1 IVGRKSRIG
10 IPVDTLPAW
19 FQSQED
25 EASRSDGALSAARL
39 LSCCYSRSSRSVWL
53 PAIGFWLFANR
64 FSSLLVSESVSDVP
78 ISNPTIGELD
88 KKEEENLSMQSVRTF
103 NVSPRLPAVLEPLN
117 DLARNLWW
125 TWEPEARKLFRD
137 LNPTLWDQT
146 NHNPIRMLQLS
157 KQGRLE
163 EIASDED
170 YLRRM
175 RHVHDRFQAYMN
187 RTDTYG
193 KQRAGA
199 PCIAYFSAEF
209 GFHESVPNY
218 SGGLGIL
225 SGDHCKSASD
235 LELYFYAVTL
245 LYRHGYFKQQIG
257 KDGWQEA
264 VSLNQNFHH
273 LPVRDARVGDQSV
286 FVTVDI
292 LGRDVTAKVWELQIG
307 RIKLF
312 LLDTDIQQNSPEDR
326 LITEQLYGGKFDM
339 RIRQEIVL
347 GIGGV
352 RALDAMDIKPD
363 VFHMNEGHSAFLS
376 LERILRYV
384 QVKR

>member
-1 IVGRKSRIG
+1 
-10 IPVDTLPAW
+10 
-19 FQSQED
+19 
-25 EASRSDGALSAARL
+25 
-39 LSCCYSRSSRSVWL
+39 
-53 PAIGFWLFANR
+53 
-64 FSSLLVSESVSDVP
+64 
-78 ISNPTIGELD
+78 
-88 KKEEENLSMQSVRTF
+88 MQSVRTF
-103 NVSPRLPAVLEPLN
+103 NVSPRLPEVLEPLN

-125 TWEPEARKLFRD
+125 TWEPDARKLFRD

-175 RHVHDRFQAYMN
+175 RHVHEQFRAYMS

-235 LELYFYAVTL
+235 LDLNFYAVTL

-292 LGRDVTAKVWELQIG
+292 LGRTVTAKVWELQIG

-326 LITEQLYGGKFDM
+326 LITEQLYGGDTDM

-352 RALDAMDIKPD
+352 RALDALGIKPD
-363 VFHMNEGHSAFLS
+363 VYHMNEGHSAFLS
-376 LERILRYV
+376 LERIRQYV
-384 QVKR
+384 REKGMSYYPALQMVAASNVFTTHTPVPAGNDAFSRDLWH

>member
-1 IVGRKSRIG
+1 MDLGARRPQAIPGSEPDAMGSNQSQSNPHAATFQAGPPRGNRVGR
-10 IPVDTLPAW
+10 
-19 FQSQED
+19 
-25 EASRSDGALSAARL
+25 RL
-39 LSCCYSRSSRSVWL
+39 LTQDAPRPRTVPSVH
-53 PAIGFWLFANR
+53 
-64 FSSLLVSESVSDVP
+64 ESY
-78 ISNPTIGELD
+78 
-88 KKEEENLSMQSVRTF
+88 
-103 NVSPRLPAVLEPLN
+103 RLPCV
-117 DLARNLWW
+117 
-125 TWEPEARKLFRD
+125 
-137 LNPTLWDQT
+137 
-146 NHNPIRMLQLS
+146 
-157 KQGRLE
+157 
-163 EIASDED
+163 
-170 YLRRM
+170 
-175 RHVHDRFQAYMN
+175 
-187 RTDTYG
+187 
-193 KQRAGA
+193 
-199 PCIAYFSAEF
+199 AYFSAEF

-235 LELYFYAVTL
+235 LDLNFYAVTL

-292 LGRDVTAKVWELQIG
+292 LGRSVTAKVWELQIG

-326 LITEQLYGGKFDM
+326 LITEQLYGGDTDM

-352 RALDAMDIKPD
+352 RALDALSVKPD
-363 VFHMNEGHSAFLS
+363 VYHMNEGHSAFLS
-376 LERILRYV
+376 LERIRRYV
-384 QVKR
+384 QEKGMSYYPALQIVYAGPRRQRRFLPRSGGALSR